1 MQDKYAYKAVDTCFL
16 YGVGPT
22 FEDWIQQEKNRIH
35 PVFIVPYLLFTG
47 ILHQSIARQL
57 QEYENK
63 NVILC
68 ESLGYDDNVREVLV
82 ERICQLLKITEEG
95 VL

>member
-1 MQDKYAYKAVDTCFL
+1 
-16 YGVGPT
+16 
-22 FEDWIQQEKNRIH
+22 
-35 PVFIVPYLLFTG
+35 VPYLLFTG
-47 ILHQSIARQL
+47 ILRQSIARQL

-82 ERICQLLKITEEG
+82 ERICQLLKITKEG

>member
-1 MQDKYAYKAVDTCFL
+1 
-16 YGVGPT
+16 
-22 FEDWIQQEKNRIH
+22 
-35 PVFIVPYLLFTG
+35 LFTG
-47 ILHQSIARQL
+47 ILRQSITRRL
-57 QEYENK
+57 QDCENK

-82 ERICQLLKITEEG
+82 ERIYQLLKITKEG